1 MYFVASL
8 DKKNNVLDDSLEED
22 NPQEKVVKKGSFKV
36 LKPKAHTASKVPSEE
51 SERGGF
57 YRTEQKEDAK

>member
-1 MYFVASL
+1 M
-8 DKKNNVLDDSLEED
+8 LDDSLEED